1 MRINQVLLAV
11 TAATCC
17 VCATSV
23 GSTGPDDRQ
32 LTDPA
37 SVVSASDPAARPAP
51 IEDLYYTRNVFGAA
65 WSPDGSQIVFTSDIS
80 GRFNLWKVRASGGW
94 PIQTGVPTSA
104 FSRRAALPWLTATS
118 TVPVLETR
126 LTRDPGSA
134 SA

>member
-1 MRINQVLLAV
+1 MRTEYRSRSFAMRINQVLLVV

-23 GSTGPDDRQ
+23 ASTGPDDRQ

-65 WSPDGSQIVFTSDIS
+65 WSPEAVKLYSRPTFRAVSIC
-80 GRFNLWKVRASGGW
+80 GRCA
-94 PIQTGVPTSA
+94 P
-104 FSRRAALPWLTATS
+104 
-118 TVPVLETR
+118 
-126 LTRDPGSA
+126 
-134 SA
+134 